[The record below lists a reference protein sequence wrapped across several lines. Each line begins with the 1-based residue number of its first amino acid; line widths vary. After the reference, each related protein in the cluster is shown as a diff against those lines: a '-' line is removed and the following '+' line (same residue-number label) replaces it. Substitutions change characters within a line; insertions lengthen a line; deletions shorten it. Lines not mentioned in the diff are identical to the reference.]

1 LFLLSRRRSFKIH
14 KEVSMRIY
22 ETGFL
27 LAPSISEEEMET
39 IITQMADVISQKEGK
54 LIKQERWGKRRMAYS
69 IKKFNEA
76 FYVFLHYEGKE
87 DIPLE
92 LERRFKQTDV
102 VLRYLTLKKE
112 AQEAVRKKKKK
123 DTELVGREAASAAGE
138 VSEAKRPIG
147 EELPSPEKAE
157 KVS

>member
-1 LFLLSRRRSFKIH
+1 LFLLPRRRSFKIH
-14 KEVSMRIY
+14 KEVHMRIY

-27 LAPSISEEEMET
+27 LAPSLSEEETEK
-39 IITQMADVISQKEGK
+39 IITQMTDVVSQKEGK
-54 LIKQERWGKRRMAYS
+54 LIRQEKWGKRRMAYP
-69 IKKFNEA
+69 IKRFNEA

-92 LERRFKQTDV
+92 LARRFKQTDA

-123 DTELVGREAASAAGE
+123 EADLEEKEGASAAGE
-138 VSEAKRPIG
+138 GSEKKVRA
-147 EELPSPEKAE
+147 EESLPSPETKE
-157 KVS
+157 EVR